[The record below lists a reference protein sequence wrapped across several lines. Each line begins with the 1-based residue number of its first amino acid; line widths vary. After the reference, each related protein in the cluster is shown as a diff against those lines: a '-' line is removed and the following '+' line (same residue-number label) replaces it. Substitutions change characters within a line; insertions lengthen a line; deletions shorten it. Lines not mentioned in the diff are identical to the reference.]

1 MNKHLLLPLLS
12 IFILSSCSLTE
23 EPGTSNFS
31 PSLIQS
37 LHLKLSEQFEIDFQE
52 SHLIEL
58 LSGINLE
65 ELKNGKE
72 YEKEFLFEDFQCDCF
87 DKIKISYS
95 SQDDRINLWV
105 YEEFFEEGLDWCP
118 ESSYSYSFIIENN
131 DIVDL
136 QLDYM
141 AG

>member
-1 MNKHLLLPLLS
+1 MNKRLLLPLLS
-12 IFILSSCSLTE
+12 LFILSSCSLTE
-23 EPGTSNFS
+23 EPETSTFS

-37 LHLKLSEQFEIDFQE
+37 LNLKLSKQFEIDFQE
-52 SHLIEL
+52 THLVEL
-58 LSGINLE
+58 LNGINLE

-72 YEKEFLFEDFQCDCF
+72 YEKEFLFEDFECDCF

-95 SQDDRINLWV
+95 NQDGRFNLWV

-118 ESSYSYSFIIENN
+118 ESSYSYSFKIDNN
-131 DIVDL
+131 KIVDL